1 MKMRGLYVTIFALLA
16 LTSNAVD
23 PCPAGS
29 GKCQS
34 KDTSAML
41 QSRMLVDEEN
51 LNQES
56 QDDVV
61 GDDDDDDDDDDDGD
75 DDDDDSP
82 KKKGYDKAPKAAEL
96 RKPGA
101 RDKVYTIKTRPNGK
115 LRGRCP
121 DKKMGWMEG
130 EVKGAELKETKKRMN
145 SEGHC
150 IKMAF
155 KENGGKAAGAWIRHS
170 GNDKRRCY
178 AVIPKKG

>member
-23 PCPAGS
+23 SCPAGS

-56 QDDVV
+56 QGDDEML
-61 GDDDDDDDDDDDGD
+61 GDDDDDDDDEGDD

-82 KKKGYDKAPKAAEL
+82 KKKRL
-96 RKPGA
+96 R
-101 RDKVYTIKTRPNGK
+101 
-115 LRGRCP
+115 
-121 DKKMGWMEG
+121 
-130 EVKGAELKETKKRMN
+130 
-145 SEGHC
+145 
-150 IKMAF
+150 
-155 KENGGKAAGAWIRHS
+155 
-170 GNDKRRCY
+170 
-178 AVIPKKG
+178 